1 MNPVEPGLIRKR
13 IYLLRHGEVSYFD
26 VDGRPVDPRKVNLTG
41 VGIAQ
46 IEAAGALLAEA
57 SIDRAICSGLPR
69 TRQTAE
75 IAVAG
80 RGLAIEDEPGL
91 HEIKGGRFADV
102 EPARAVDAIV
112 HAFRGAEDDTGKF
125 FHGGE
130 SFGVFGARVVEAF
143 ERALG
148 APDWTRLL
156 LAGHDG
162 VNRVIL
168 CWAAGVDRRAMA
180 AFEQDYG
187 GLSIIDIDVD
197 AENGAIVRRMLR
209 CVNLT
214 AADPGKHDKWA
225 TSMEPIYTRYLEAR
239 RKGHL

>member
-1 MNPVEPGLIRKR
+1 MSPLEPRLIRKR

-26 VDGRPVDPRKVNLTG
+26 ADGRPVDPRGVRLT
-41 VGIAQ
+41 VDGIAQ
-46 IEAAGALLAEA
+46 IEAVRAVLFGAT
-57 SIDRAICSGLPR
+57 IDRAICSGLPR

-80 RGLAIEDEPGL
+80 RAIAIEDEPDL
-91 HEIKGGRFADV
+91 REIKGGRFADV
-102 EPARAVDAIV
+102 EPARAADAIV
-112 HAFRGAEDDTGKF
+112 HAFRGAQDDTGKF
-125 FHGGE
+125 FDGGE
-130 SFGVFGARVVEAF
+130 SFGAFGARVLGAF
-143 ERALG
+143 ERAL
-148 APDWTRLL
+148 APPGWDRLL

-187 GLSIIDIDVD
+187 GLSIIDIDVQSD
-197 AENGAIVRRMLR
+197 GGAITRRMLR

-214 AADPGKHDKWA
+214 ASDPGKHDTWA